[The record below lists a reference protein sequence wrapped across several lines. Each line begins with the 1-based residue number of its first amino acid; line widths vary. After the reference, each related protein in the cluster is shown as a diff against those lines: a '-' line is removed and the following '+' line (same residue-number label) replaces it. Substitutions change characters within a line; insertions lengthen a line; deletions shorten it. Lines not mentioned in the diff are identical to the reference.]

1 MNKFITIAN
10 NKGGVGKTTTAI
22 NLGAALAELKKKVL
36 LVDLD
41 PQGGLTIGLG
51 LNPDNFEKTIYDVLI
66 GSQSNLKN
74 VTIGTKIP
82 GIDLMP
88 ANQDLS
94 GAEAEL
100 IGEVAWESTLR
111 NALKDTKD
119 YDYIIIDCPPSLGVL
134 TVNGL
139 VAAQT
144 VIIPLQC
151 EYLAMR
157 GLRQLNK
164 IIDKIRSKV
173 NPKLTPRILRT
184 MHQTRTIHS
193 TDVVE
198 EVKKVFGERVY
209 NSIIKRTIKFAN
221 SSIVGESVLT
231 YAKNSD
237 AANTY
242 RGLAKEVI
250 KYGQE
255 SQNKR
260 QGSGYLLRRRK
271 PNFPTNQ

>member
-1 MNKFITIAN
+1 MSKFITIAN

-22 NLGAALAELKKKVL
+22 NLGAALAEQNKKIL
-36 LVDLD
+36 LIDLD
-41 PQGGLTIGLG
+41 PQGGLTLALG
-51 LNPDNFEKTIYDVLI
+51 FNPDDFDKTIYDPLI
-66 GSQSNLKN
+66 NSQLALKS
-74 VTIGTKIP
+74 VIIQTKIP
-82 GIDLMP
+82 RVDLAP

-100 IGEVAWESTLR
+100 IGEVAWESTLKSIL
-111 NALKDTKD
+111 NPTEG
-119 YDYIIIDCPPSLGVL
+119 YDYLIIDCPPSLGVL

-164 IIDKIRSKV
+164 TIEKIRLKV
-173 NPKLTPRILRT
+173 NSKLTPRILRT

-198 EVKKVFGERVY
+198 EAEKVFGAKVY
-209 NSIIKRTIKFAN
+209 NSIIKRTIKFPD
-221 SSIVGESVLT
+221 SSVAGEPVLN
-231 YAKNSD
+231 YDKHSE
-237 AANTY
+237 AASAY
-242 RGLAKEVI
+242 RELAKEVL
-250 KYGQE
+250 KYG
-255 SQNKR
+255 
-260 QGSGYLLRRRK
+260 
-271 PNFPTNQ
+271 

>member
-1 MNKFITIAN
+1 MSKFITIAN

-66 GSQSNLKN
+66 GSQLNLKS
-74 VTIGTKIP
+74 VTIQTKIS
-82 GIDLMP
+82 GVDLIP

-111 NALKDTKD
+111 STLNNTKD

-164 IIDKIRSKV
+164 VIEKIRSKV
-173 NPKLTPRILRT
+173 NPELTTRILRT

-198 EVKKVFGERVY
+198 EVKKVFGGKVY
-209 NSIIKRTIKFAN
+209 NSIIKRTIKFPD
-221 SSIVGESVLT
+221 SSVAGEPILI
-231 YAKNSD
+231 YAKNSE
-237 AANTY
+237 AANAY
-242 RGLAKEVI
+242 RELAKEVI
-250 KYGQE
+250 
-255 SQNKR
+255 
-260 QGSGYLLRRRK
+260 
-271 PNFPTNQ
+271 

>member
-1 MNKFITIAN
+1 MSKFITIAN

-22 NLGAALAELKKKVL
+22 NLAAALAERSKKVL

-51 LNPDNFEKTIYDVLI
+51 FDPDNFEKTVYDVLI
-66 GSQSNLKN
+66 GSQPSSKS
-74 VTIGTKIP
+74 VTIQTKMP
-82 GIDLMP
+82 GLDLVP

-111 NALKDTKD
+111 NALNNTKD
-119 YDYIIIDCPPSLGVL
+119 YDYVIIDCPPSLGVL

-157 GLRQLNK
+157 GLSQLNK
-164 IIDKIRSKV
+164 IIEKIRAKG

-198 EVKKVFGERVY
+198 EVEKVFGAKVY
-209 NSIIKRTIKFAN
+209 SSIIKRTIKFAD
-221 SSIVGESVLT
+221 SSVAGEPVLN
-231 YAKNSD
+231 YAKNSE
-237 AANTY
+237 AANAY
-242 RGLAKEVI
+242 RELAKEVL
-250 KYGQE
+250 KYG
-255 SQNKR
+255 
-260 QGSGYLLRRRK
+260 
-271 PNFPTNQ
+271 

>member
-1 MNKFITIAN
+1 MSKFITIAN

-22 NLGAALAELKKKVL
+22 NLAAALAERKRKVL
-36 LVDLD
+36 LIDLD
-41 PQGGLTIGLG
+41 PQGGLTLGLG
-51 LNPDNFEKTIYDVLI
+51 FNPDDFQRTIYDVLI
-66 GSQSNLKN
+66 NSQLNLKSA
-74 VTIGTKIP
+74 IIETKIS
-82 GIDLMP
+82 GIDLAP

-100 IGEVAWESTLR
+100 IGEVAWESTLK
-111 NALKDTKD
+111 NALNPTEN

-164 IIDKIRSKV
+164 VIDKIRAKV
-173 NPKLTPRILRT
+173 NSKLAPRILRT

-198 EVKKVFGERVY
+198 EVKKVFGAKVY
-209 NSIIKRTIKFAN
+209 NSIIKRTIKFPD
-221 SSIVGESVLT
+221 SSVAGEPLLN
-231 YAKNSD
+231 YDKNSE
-237 AANTY
+237 AANAY
-242 RGLAKEVI
+242 RELAKEVL
-250 KYGQE
+250 KHG
-255 SQNKR
+255 
-260 QGSGYLLRRRK
+260 
-271 PNFPTNQ
+271 

>member
-1 MNKFITIAN
+1 MSKLITIAN

-51 LNPDNFEKTIYDVLI
+51 LNPDSFEKTIYDVLI

-74 VTIGTKIP
+74 VIIHTKIS
-82 GIDLMP
+82 GVDLVP

-111 NALKDTKD
+111 STLNDAKD
-119 YDYIIIDCPPSLGVL
+119 YDYVIIDCPPSLGVL

-164 IIDKIRSKV
+164 VIEKIRSKV
-173 NPKLTPRILRT
+173 NPKLTTRILRT

-198 EVKKVFGERVY
+198 EVEKVFGGKVY
-209 NSIIKRTIKFAN
+209 NSIIKRTIKFAD
-221 SSIVGESVLT
+221 SSVAGEPILI
-231 YAKNSD
+231 YAKNSE
-237 AANTY
+237 AANAY
-242 RGLAKEVI
+242 RELAKEVV
-250 KYGQE
+250 KYG
-255 SQNKR
+255 
-260 QGSGYLLRRRK
+260 
-271 PNFPTNQ
+271 

>member
-1 MNKFITIAN
+1 MSKLITIAN

-22 NLGAALAELKKKVL
+22 NLAAALAEQNKKIL
-36 LVDLD
+36 LIDLD
-41 PQGGLTIGLG
+41 PQGGLTLGLG
-51 LNPDNFEKTIYDVLI
+51 FNPDHFQRTIYDVLI
-66 GSQSNLKN
+66 NSQLDLKS
-74 VTIGTKIP
+74 VIIQTKVS
-82 GIDLMP
+82 GIDLTP

-111 NALKDTKD
+111 NVLNPTED
-119 YDYIIIDCPPSLGVL
+119 YDYVIIDCPPSLGVL

-157 GLRQLNK
+157 GLKQLNET
-164 IIDKIRSKV
+164 IEKIRSKV

-198 EVKKVFGERVY
+198 EIQKVFGGKVY
-209 NSIIKRTIKFAN
+209 NSIIKRTIKFAD
-221 SSIVGESVLT
+221 SSVAGEPVLN
-231 YAKNSD
+231 YAKNSE
-237 AANTY
+237 AANAY
-242 RGLAKEVI
+242 RELAKEVL
-250 KYGQE
+250 KYG
-255 SQNKR
+255 
-260 QGSGYLLRRRK
+260 
-271 PNFPTNQ
+271 

>member
-1 MNKFITIAN
+1 MSKFITIAN

-66 GSQSNLKN
+66 GSQLNLKN
-74 VTIGTKIP
+74 VTIQTKIS
-82 GIDLMP
+82 GIDLIP

-111 NALKDTKD
+111 STLNNTKD
-119 YDYIIIDCPPSLGVL
+119 YNYVIIDCPPSLGVL

-164 IIDKIRSKV
+164 VIEKIRSKV
-173 NPKLTPRILRT
+173 NPKLTTRILRT

-198 EVKKVFGERVY
+198 EVKKVFGGKVY
-209 NSIIKRTIKFAN
+209 NSIIKRTIKFAD
-221 SSIVGESVLT
+221 SSVAGEPVLI
-231 YAKNSD
+231 YAKNSE
-237 AANTY
+237 AANAY
-242 RGLAKEVI
+242 RELAKEVV
-250 KYGQE
+250 KYG
-255 SQNKR
+255 
-260 QGSGYLLRRRK
+260 
-271 PNFPTNQ
+271 

>member
-1 MNKFITIAN
+1 MSKFITIAN

-51 LNPDNFEKTIYDVLI
+51 LNPDSFEKTIYDVLI

-74 VTIGTKIP
+74 VIIHTKIS
-82 GIDLMP
+82 GVDLVP

-111 NALKDTKD
+111 STLNDAKDHD
-119 YDYIIIDCPPSLGVL
+119 YVIIDCPPSLGVL

-164 IIDKIRSKV
+164 VIEKTRSKV
-173 NPKLTPRILRT
+173 NPKLTTRILRT

-198 EVKKVFGERVY
+198 EVEKVFG
-209 NSIIKRTIKFAN
+209 
-221 SSIVGESVLT
+221 GE
-231 YAKNSD
+231 
-237 AANTY
+237 
-242 RGLAKEVI
+242 GI
-250 KYGQE
+250 
-255 SQNKR
+255 
-260 QGSGYLLRRRK
+260 
-271 PNFPTNQ
+271 

>member
-1 MNKFITIAN
+1 MSKFITIAN

-22 NLGAALAELKKKVL
+22 NLAAALAERSKKVL

-51 LNPDNFEKTIYDVLI
+51 FDPDNFEKTVYDILI
-66 GSQSNLKN
+66 GSQSSSKS
-74 VTIGTKIP
+74 VTIQTKMP
-82 GIDLMP
+82 GLDLIP

-111 NALKDTKD
+111 NALNNAKD
-119 YDYIIIDCPPSLGVL
+119 YDYVIIDCPPSLGVL

-164 IIDKIRSKV
+164 IIEKIRARV
-173 NPKLTPRILRT
+173 NPNLTLRILRT

-193 TDVVE
+193 TDVAE
-198 EVKKVFGERVY
+198 EVQKVFGVKVY
-209 NSIIKRTIKFAN
+209 SSIIKRTIKFAD
-221 SSIVGESVLT
+221 SSVAGEPVLS
-231 YAKNSD
+231 YHKNSE
-237 AANTY
+237 AANAY
-242 RGLAKEVI
+242 RELAKEVL
-250 KYGQE
+250 KYG
-255 SQNKR
+255 
-260 QGSGYLLRRRK
+260 
-271 PNFPTNQ
+271 

>member
-1 MNKFITIAN
+1 MSKFITIAN

-22 NLGAALAELKKKVL
+22 NLAAALAEQNKKIL
-36 LVDLD
+36 LIDLD
-41 PQGGLTIGLG
+41 PQGGLTLGLG
-51 LNPDNFEKTIYDVLI
+51 FNPDDFDRTIYGLLI
-66 GSQSNLKN
+66 NSQSSLKS
-74 VTIGTKIP
+74 VIIQTKIP
-82 GIDLMP
+82 RVDIAP

-111 NALKDTKD
+111 SVLNPTED
-119 YDYIIIDCPPSLGVL
+119 YDYVIIDCPPSLGVL

-144 VIIPLQC
+144 VIVPLQC

-164 IIDKIRSKV
+164 TIEKIRLKV

-198 EVKKVFGERVY
+198 EVQKVFGGKVY
-209 NSIIKRTIKFAN
+209 NSIIKRTIKFAD
-221 SSIVGESVLT
+221 SSVAGQPVLN
-231 YAKNSD
+231 YDKNSE
-237 AANTY
+237 AANAY
-242 RGLAKEVI
+242 RRLAKEVL
-250 KYGQE
+250 KHG
-255 SQNKR
+255 
-260 QGSGYLLRRRK
+260 
-271 PNFPTNQ
+271 

>member
-1 MNKFITIAN
+1 M
-10 NKGGVGKTTTAI
+10 
-22 NLGAALAELKKKVL
+22 

-51 LNPDNFEKTIYDVLI
+51 FNPDNFEKTIYDLLI
-66 GSQSNLKN
+66 NSQFLLKS
-74 VTIGTKIP
+74 VILQTKIP
-82 GIDLMP
+82 GIDLTP

-111 NALKDTKD
+111 DILNNTKD

-164 IIDKIRSKV
+164 IIDKVRSKV
-173 NPKLTPRILRT
+173 NPKLTARILRT
-184 MHQTRTIHS
+184 MHQARTIHS
-193 TDVVE
+193 TDVAE
-198 EVKKVFGERVY
+198 EVGKIFKGKIY
-209 NSIIKRTIKFAN
+209 KSIIKRTIKFAD
-221 SSIVGESVLT
+221 SSVAGEPVLN
-231 YAKNSD
+231 YAKNSE

-242 RGLAKEVI
+242 RELAKEVI
-250 KYGQE
+250 KHG
-255 SQNKR
+255 
-260 QGSGYLLRRRK
+260 
-271 PNFPTNQ
+271 

>member
-1 MNKFITIAN
+1 MSKFITIAN

-22 NLGAALAELKKKVL
+22 NLGAALAELKRKVL

-51 LNPDNFEKTIYDVLI
+51 LNPDSFEKTIYDVLI

-74 VTIGTKIP
+74 VIIHTKIS
-82 GIDLMP
+82 GVDLVP

-111 NALKDTKD
+111 STLNDAKDHD
-119 YDYIIIDCPPSLGVL
+119 YVIIDCPPSLGVL

-164 IIDKIRSKV
+164 VIEKIRSKV
-173 NPKLTPRILRT
+173 NPKLTT
-184 MHQTRTIHS
+184 
-193 TDVVE
+193 
-198 EVKKVFGERVY
+198 
-209 NSIIKRTIKFAN
+209 N
-221 SSIVGESVLT
+221 
-231 YAKNSD
+231 KNNPFNRCS
-237 AANTY
+237 
-242 RGLAKEVI
+242 RRSQKGLW
-250 KYGQE
+250 
-255 SQNKR
+255 
-260 QGSGYLLRRRK
+260 RK
-271 PNFPTNQ
+271 GI

>member
-1 MNKFITIAN
+1 MSKFITFAN

-22 NLGAALAELKKKVL
+22 NLAAALAERSKKVL

-51 LNPDNFEKTIYDVLI
+51 FDPDNFEKTVYDVLI
-66 GSQSNLKN
+66 GSQSSSKS
-74 VTIGTKIP
+74 VTIQTKMP
-82 GIDLMP
+82 GLDLVP

-111 NALKDTKD
+111 NALNNTKD
-119 YDYIIIDCPPSLGVL
+119 YDYVIIDCPPSLGVL

-164 IIDKIRSKV
+164 IIEKIRAKV
-173 NPKLTPRILRT
+173 NPKLTLRILRT

-198 EVKKVFGERVY
+198 EVEKVFGAKVY
-209 NSIIKRTIKFAN
+209 SSIIKRTIKFAD
-221 SSIVGESVLT
+221 SSVAGEPVLN
-231 YAKNSD
+231 YAKNSE
-237 AANTY
+237 AANAY
-242 RGLAKEVI
+242 RELAKEVL
-250 KYGQE
+250 KYG
-255 SQNKR
+255 
-260 QGSGYLLRRRK
+260 
-271 PNFPTNQ
+271 

>member
-1 MNKFITIAN
+1 MSKFITIAN

-22 NLGAALAELKKKVL
+22 NLAAALAERSKKVL

-51 LNPDNFEKTIYDVLI
+51 FDPDNFEKTVYDVLI
-66 GSQSNLKN
+66 GSQSSSKS
-74 VTIGTKIP
+74 VTIQTKMP
-82 GIDLMP
+82 GLDLVP

-111 NALKDTKD
+111 NALNNTKD
-119 YDYIIIDCPPSLGVL
+119 YDYVIIDCPPSLGVL

-164 IIDKIRSKV
+164 IIEKIRAKV

-198 EVKKVFGERVY
+198 EVEKVFGAKVY
-209 NSIIKRTIKFAN
+209 SSIIKRTIKFAD
-221 SSIVGESVLT
+221 SSVAGEPVLN
-231 YAKNSD
+231 YAKNSE
-237 AANTY
+237 AANAY
-242 RGLAKEVI
+242 RELAKEVL
-250 KYGQE
+250 KYG
-255 SQNKR
+255 
-260 QGSGYLLRRRK
+260 
-271 PNFPTNQ
+271 

>member
-1 MNKFITIAN
+1 MSKLITIAN

-22 NLGAALAELKKKVL
+22 NLAASLAEQEKKVL
-36 LVDLD
+36 LIDLD

-51 LNPDNFEKTIYDVLI
+51 FNPDNFEKTIYDTLI
-66 GSQSNLKN
+66 NSQSSVKS
-74 VTIGTKIP
+74 VIIQTKIP
-82 GIDLMP
+82 GVDLAP

-100 IGEVAWESTLR
+100 IGEVAWESTLK
-111 NALKDTKD
+111 NALNPTED
-119 YDYIIIDCPPSLGVL
+119 YDYVITDCPPSLGVL

-157 GLRQLNK
+157 GLKQLNQT
-164 IIDKIRSKV
+164 IDKIRARV
-173 NPKLTPRILRT
+173 NPNLALRILRT

-198 EVKKVFGERVY
+198 EVKKVFGAKVY
-209 NSIIKRTIKFAN
+209 SSIIKRTIKFAD
-221 SSIVGESVLT
+221 SSVAGEPVLS
-231 YAKNSD
+231 YHKNSD
-237 AANTY
+237 AANAY
-242 RGLAKEVI
+242 RELAKEVI
-250 KYGQE
+250 KHG
-255 SQNKR
+255 
-260 QGSGYLLRRRK
+260 
-271 PNFPTNQ
+271 

>member
-1 MNKFITIAN
+1 MSKFITIAN

-66 GSQSNLKN
+66 GFQLNLKN
-74 VTIGTKIP
+74 VTIQTKIS
-82 GIDLMP
+82 GVDLIP

-111 NALKDTKD
+111 STLNDVKD
-119 YDYIIIDCPPSLGVL
+119 YNYVIIDCPPSLGVL

-164 IIDKIRSKV
+164 VIEKIRSKV
-173 NPKLTPRILRT
+173 NPKLTTRILRT

-198 EVKKVFGERVY
+198 EVKKVFRGKVY
-209 NSIIKRTIKFAN
+209 NSIIKRTIKFAD
-221 SSIVGESVLT
+221 SSVAGEPVLI
-231 YAKNSD
+231 YAKNSK
-237 AANTY
+237 AANAY
-242 RGLAKEVI
+242 RELAKEVV
-250 KYGQE
+250 KYG
-255 SQNKR
+255 
-260 QGSGYLLRRRK
+260 
-271 PNFPTNQ
+271 

>member
-1 MNKFITIAN
+1 MTKLITIAN

-22 NLGAALAELKKKVL
+22 NLAAALAEQKKKNL
-36 LVDLD
+36 LIDLD

-51 LNPDNFEKTIYDVLI
+51 FNPDNFQKTIYDILI
-66 GSQSNLKN
+66 NSQLNLKD
-74 VTIGTKIP
+74 VIIKTKIP
-82 GIDLMP
+82 GIGLIP

-111 NALKDTKD
+111 NVLNPTHD

-164 IIDKIRSKV
+164 IVEKIRSKV
-173 NPKLTPRILRT
+173 NPKLTTRILRT
-184 MHQTRTIHS
+184 MHQSRTIHS
-193 TDVVE
+193 TDVVD
-198 EVKKVFGERVY
+198 EVGKIFKGKIY
-209 NSIIKRTIKFAN
+209 KSIIKRTIKFAD
-221 SSIVGESVLT
+221 SSVAGEPVLN
-231 YAKNSD
+231 YAKNSE
-237 AANTY
+237 AANAY
-242 RGLAKEVI
+242 RELAKEVI
-250 KYGQE
+250 KYG
-255 SQNKR
+255 
-260 QGSGYLLRRRK
+260 
-271 PNFPTNQ
+271 

>member
-22 NLGAALAELKKKVL
+22 NLGAALVELKKRVL

-41 PQGGLTIGLG
+41 PQGGLTLGLG
-51 LNPDNFEKTIYDVLI
+51 FNPDNFEKTIYDILI
-66 GSQSNLKN
+66 DSELNLKN
-74 VTIGTKIP
+74 VTIPTRIP
-82 GIDLMP
+82 GMNLVP

-100 IGEVAWESTLR
+100 IGEVAWESTLK
-111 NALKDTKD
+111 NALNNTKD
-119 YDYIIIDCPPSLGVL
+119 PDYIIIDCPPSLGVL

-157 GLRQLNK
+157 GLGQLNK
-164 IIDKIRSKV
+164 VIYKICARM
-173 NPKLTPRILRT
+173 NLKLTIRILRT
-184 MHQTRTIHS
+184 MHQVRTIHS

-198 EVKKVFGERVY
+198 EIKKVFGGKVY
-209 NSIIKRTIKFAN
+209 DSIIKRTIKFAD
-221 SSIVGESVLT
+221 SSVAGQPLLI
-231 YAKNSD
+231 YAKKSEAAD
-237 AANTY
+237 AY
-242 RGLAKEVI
+242 RELAKEVI
-250 KYGQE
+250 KDD
-255 SQNKR
+255 
-260 QGSGYLLRRRK
+260 
-271 PNFPTNQ
+271 

>member
-1 MNKFITIAN
+1 MSKFITIAN

-22 NLGAALAELKKKVL
+22 NLAAALAEQDKKIL
-36 LVDLD
+36 LIDLD
-41 PQGGLTIGLG
+41 PQGGLTLGLG
-51 LNPDNFEKTIYDVLI
+51 FNPDDFDRTIYGLLI
-66 GSQSNLKN
+66 NSQLNLKD
-74 VTIGTKIP
+74 VIIQTRIP
-82 GIDLMP
+82 GIDLAP

-111 NALKDTKD
+111 SVLNPTED
-119 YDYIIIDCPPSLGVL
+119 YDYTIIDCPPSLGVL

-164 IIDKIRSKV
+164 TIEKIRSKV

-198 EVKKVFGERVY
+198 EVEKVFGGKVY
-209 NSIIKRTIKFAN
+209 NSIIKRTIKFPD
-221 SSIVGESVLT
+221 SSVAGEPVLN
-231 YAKNSD
+231 YAKNSE
-237 AANTY
+237 AANAY
-242 RGLAKEVI
+242 RELAKEVL
-250 KYGQE
+250 KYG
-255 SQNKR
+255 
-260 QGSGYLLRRRK
+260 
-271 PNFPTNQ
+271 

>member
-1 MNKFITIAN
+1 MSRFITIAN

-22 NLGAALAELKKKVL
+22 NLGAALAEKKKKVL
-36 LVDLD
+36 LIDLD
-41 PQGGLTIGLG
+41 PQGGLTIGLRF
-51 LNPDNFEKTIYDVLI
+51 NPDNFQKTIYDILI
-66 GSQSNLKN
+66 NSQLNLK
-74 VTIGTKIP
+74 TIIIKTKIP
-82 GIDLMP
+82 GIDLTP

-111 NALKDTKD
+111 DVLNNTED

-173 NPKLTPRILRT
+173 NPKLTTRILRT

-198 EVKKVFGERVY
+198 EVGKIFKGKIY
-209 NSIIKRTIKFAN
+209 NSIIKRTIKFAD
-221 SSIVGESVLT
+221 SSVAGEPVLN
-231 YAKNSD
+231 YAKNSEAAD
-237 AANTY
+237 AY
-242 RGLAKEVI
+242 RELAKEVI
-250 KYGQE
+250 KYG
-255 SQNKR
+255 
-260 QGSGYLLRRRK
+260 
-271 PNFPTNQ
+271 

>member
-1 MNKFITIAN
+1 MAMNKFITIAN

-22 NLGAALAELKKKVL
+22 NLAAALAEQKKKVL
-36 LVDLD
+36 LIDLD

-51 LNPDNFEKTIYDVLI
+51 FNPDNFERTIYDTLI
-66 GSQSNLKN
+66 NSQLSLKD
-74 VTIGTKIP
+74 VIIQTKMP
-82 GIDLMP
+82 EVDLIP

-111 NALKDTKD
+111 SALNPTEA

-157 GLRQLNK
+157 GLKQLNET
-164 IIDKIRSKV
+164 IEKIRSKV

-198 EVKKVFGERVY
+198 EIQKIFGSKAY
-209 NSIIKRTIKFAN
+209 NSIIKRTIKFAD
-221 SSIVGESVLT
+221 SSVAGEPVLN
-231 YAKNSD
+231 YAKNSE
-237 AANTY
+237 AAIAY
-242 RGLAKEVI
+242 RELAKEVI
-250 KYGQE
+250 KYG
-255 SQNKR
+255 
-260 QGSGYLLRRRK
+260 
-271 PNFPTNQ
+271 

>member
-1 MNKFITIAN
+1 MSKLITIAN

-22 NLGAALAELKKKVL
+22 NLGAALAEQKKKVL
-36 LVDLD
+36 LIDLD
-41 PQGGLTIGLG
+41 PQGGLTLGLG
-51 LNPDNFEKTIYDVLI
+51 FNPDDFDKTIYDPLI
-66 GSQSNLKN
+66 NSQLNLKS
-74 VTIGTKIP
+74 VIIQTRIP
-82 GIDLMP
+82 GVDLAP

-111 NALKDTKD
+111 SVLSPPED
-119 YDYIIIDCPPSLGVL
+119 YDYFIIDCPPSLGVL

-151 EYLAMR
+151 EYFAMR

-164 IIDKIRSKV
+164 TIEKIRAKV

-184 MHQTRTIHS
+184 MHQARTIHS

-198 EVKKVFGERVY
+198 EVEKVFRGKVY
-209 NSIIKRTIKFAN
+209 NSIIKRTIKFPD
-221 SSIVGESVLT
+221 SSVAGEPILNYDKHSE
-231 YAKNSD
+231 
-237 AANTY
+237 AATAY
-242 RGLAKEVI
+242 RELAKEVL
-250 KYGQE
+250 KHG
-255 SQNKR
+255 
-260 QGSGYLLRRRK
+260 
-271 PNFPTNQ
+271 